1 MLKIEDV
8 FSDLPQLETERL
20 ILRKITSHDAQDMF
34 EYASDPEVSKH
45 TTWEAHHTID
55 TTNKVLQAYI
65 QRYEKHE
72 VCEWGIVYKDN
83 QKFIGTCGYGV
94 WIPPHQRA
102 EIAYG
107 LSRHYWGKGLMTEA
121 IHEVLRFGFATMD
134 LNRVE
139 ARCFVE
145 NIGSER
151 VMQKVGMNLEGT
163 LRQQMYAKGKYRDLK
178 LYAILREDYTNRI

>member
-8 FSDLPQLETERL
+8 FSDLPQLETKRL
-20 ILRKITSHDAQDMF
+20 ILRKITLHDAQDMF
-34 EYASDPEVSKH
+34 EYASDPEVAKH
-45 TTWEAHHTID
+45 TTWEAHQTID

-65 QRYEKHE
+65 QRYEKQE

-83 QKFIGTCGYGV
+83 HKFIGTCGYGM

-121 IHEVLRFGFATMD
+121 IHKVLQFGFKTMD
-134 LNRVE
+134 LNRIE

-151 VMQKVGMNLEGT
+151 VMRKVGMILEGT

-178 LYAILREDYTNRI
+178 LYAILRADYTNRM